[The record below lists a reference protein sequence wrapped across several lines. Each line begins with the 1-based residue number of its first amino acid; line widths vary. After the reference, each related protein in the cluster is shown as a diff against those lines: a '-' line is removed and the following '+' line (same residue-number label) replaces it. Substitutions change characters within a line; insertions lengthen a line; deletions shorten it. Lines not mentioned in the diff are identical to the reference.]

1 MIANPC
7 TIQSRVAPVAPMAPI
22 CTRSP
27 MFRAIEATAEN
38 PVAQVKSLEGKLE
51 ASEATGATAK

>member
-7 TIQSRVAPVAPMAPI
+7 SIQSQVAPVAPMAPI

-27 MFRAIEATAEN
+27 KIRAIEATAEN
-38 PVAQVKSLEGKLE
+38 RVAQVKSLAGKVE